1 MSMAAVDQHM
11 HLAKLAYDEQ
21 VEVFMKTKL
30 SKIYMPQSTYGIQSK
45 TIKQ

>member
-11 HLAKLAYDEQ
+11 HLAKQLTTKQ